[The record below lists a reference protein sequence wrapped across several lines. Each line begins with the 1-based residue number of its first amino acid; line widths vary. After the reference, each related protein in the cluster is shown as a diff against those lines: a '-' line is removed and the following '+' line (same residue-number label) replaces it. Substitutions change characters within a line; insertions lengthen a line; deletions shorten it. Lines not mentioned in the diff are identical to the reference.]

1 MKTKKRM
8 KINEKV
14 ETKVE
19 SGGILQENQEII
31 KRN

>member
-8 KINEKV
+8 KINEKA